1 MLLNTVE
8 KVKPRPLPFVH
19 LFPAGFWWPT
29 CKVVLTLSPLPLYS
43 DSQTSA
49 GLQIISISNMHHIC
63 LLQASETCTAI
74 RAKISILG
82 DRSREQNLG
91 SHVLCHHLLLFPAI
105 QTEVRALV
113 CACAR
118 VRVRACVRLC
128 VCACA
133 RACVCARLCVRVCVL
148 GVLFCFAFKYTRGS
162 SLIQEKVNPLQ
173 QDAHWI

>member
-128 VCACA
+128 VCVCA
-133 RACVCARLCVRVCVL
+133 RTCVCVCVHAHVRVCVRACVCVCVFW
-148 GVLFCFAFKYTRGS
+148 GFCFA
-162 SLIQEKVNPLQ
+162 LLLNIQGVLL
-173 QDAHWI
+173 